1 MKEFYQQ
8 SIEQVLSNVSSNLEG
23 LSNQEALNRLH
34 INGPNTLSVEKET
47 PLIIKFFYQ
56 FKDIMIVILL
66 VAAFVS
72 AFISHEM
79 IDSIVILLVVLINAI
94 VGVVQDN
101 KSSKAIQALKKLSSP
116 HANVLRDNKVL
127 NINASDIVVGDIILL
142 EAGDI
147 IPADMRLIESSSL
160 QIEESALTGE
170 SLPVDKDTSV
180 LNKKDI
186 ALGDQSNMAFSST
199 YVTYGSGKGL
209 VVATGMD
216 TQVGHIASM
225 IEDTTE
231 QTTPLKQNL
240 NHLGKILSIA
250 IIIIVIVMFLF
261 GILINQTPWI
271 DMLITSISL
280 AVAAIPEGLLAIVTI
295 ILALGMQQLAQKK
308 SIVKKLY
315 AVETLGCVDVI
326 CSDKTGTLTQNK
338 MSVEK
343 IYLPKQ
349 LYNIKDFTIEDS
361 HLYDVIN
368 YANNTKIDENKQLLG
383 DPTETALIQFSL
395 DKNHYH
401 LEKERVFQL
410 PFDSGRKLMSTINQD
425 NQHYCVYT
433 KGAIDVL
440 LNKVTRIEIDGK
452 VRLINDQDIVA
463 IQVATTTMASHALR
477 VLGFA
482 YKEIDTMDDTSFD
495 TIENDLIFVGL
506 VGMIDPERPEAKD
519 AIVQAKK
526 AGIDIVMITGDHKDT
541 AYAIAKR
548 LGIVDNHQQLIT
560 GEQLN
565 QISDEDFKEKVLKYK
580 VYARVSPEHKVRIVK
595 AWQANHKTVAMTGDG
610 VNDAPSLKQADIGI
624 GMGITGTEVSKNASE
639 MILTDDNF
647 TTIIDAVKEGRKI
660 FSNIQ
665 KSIQYLLA
673 SNIAEVLVLFI
684 ATLLGW
690 STLLPIHLLW
700 INLVTD
706 TLPAIALG
714 LEPVQDSIMDDKPRG
729 KDSSFF
735 SGGILTSI
743 IYQGIIQTII
753 VLLVYTYALRFPEH
767 SDSTLIHADA
777 LTMTFITLG
786 LLQLFNSFNVKS
798 NKESIFKIGLFKN
811 KFYNVAITLSFILL
825 LMTIVLPKFDVIF
838 RVSHLDLHQW
848 MIVVVAGISIIPIV
862 EFIKYIQRRISR

>member
-8 SIEQVLSNVSSNLEG
+8 SIDQVLKETSSQLEG
-23 LSNQEALNRLH
+23 LSNQEALNRLET
-34 INGPNTLSVEKET
+34 NGPNALSVEKET
-47 PLIIKFFYQ
+47 PLIIKFINQ
-56 FKDIMIVILL
+56 FKDIMIIILL
-66 VAAFVS
+66 VAAFIS

-79 IDSIVILLVVLINAI
+79 IDSIVILLVVLINAG
-94 VGVVQDN
+94 VGLIQDN
-101 KSSKAIQALKKLSSP
+101 KSSKAILALKKLSSP
-116 HANVLRDNKVL
+116 HANVLRDNQVV
-127 NINASDIVVGDIILL
+127 NINASDIVVGDIVLL

-147 IPADMRLIESSSL
+147 IPADLRLIQSNSL

-170 SLPVDKDTSV
+170 SVPVDKDIDVIS
-180 LNKKDI
+180 KKDV
-186 ALGDQSNMAFSST
+186 ALGDQSNLAFSST
-199 YVTYGSGKGL
+199 YVTYGSGKGI
-209 VVATGMD
+209 VIAIGMD
-216 TQVGHIASM
+216 TEVGHIATM

-240 NHLGKILSIA
+240 NHLGKILSVG

-261 GILINQTPWI
+261 GILINQTPWMH
-271 DMLITSISL
+271 MLITSISL

-308 SIVKKLY
+308 SIIKKLY

-343 IYLPKQ
+343 IYLPNQ
-349 LYNIKDFTIEDS
+349 IYDVKDFNDDIS
-361 HLYDVIN
+361 NIYKIIN
-368 YANNTKIDENKQLLG
+368 YANNTKIDENKNLLG

-395 DKNHYH
+395 NKNHYS
-401 LEKERVFQL
+401 LDNERVKEL
-410 PFDSGRKLMSTINQD
+410 PFDSTRKLMSTINQD
-425 NQHYCVYT
+425 NQHYTVYT

-440 LNKVTRIEIDGK
+440 LDKVTKIEIDGK
-452 VRLINDQDIVA
+452 IRPINSEDITS
-463 IQVATTTMASHALR
+463 IQEATSTMASHALR

-482 YKEIDTMDDTSFD
+482 YKPIESIEDTSFD
-495 TIENDLIFVGL
+495 IIENDLIFVGL

-519 AIVQAKK
+519 AIIQARR

-548 LGIVDNHQQLIT
+548 LGIIENHQQIIT
-560 GEQLN
+560 GAQLN
-565 QISDEDFKEKVLKYK
+565 QISDEDFIKEVNNYK

-595 AWQANHKTVAMTGDG
+595 AWQANNKTVAMTGDG

-706 TLPAIALG
+706 TLPAITLG
-714 LEPVQDSIMDDKPRG
+714 LEPVQDSIMDEKPRG

-735 SGGILTSI
+735 SGGILSNI
-743 IYQGIIQTII
+743 IYQGIIQAII
-753 VLLVYTYALRFPEH
+753 VLLVYTYAVRFPEH
-767 SDSTLIHADA
+767 SDTSLIHADA

-798 NKESIFKIGLFKN
+798 SRQSIFKIGVFKN
-811 KFYNVAITLSFILL
+811 KFYNIGIIISFILL

-838 RVSHLDLHQW
+838 RVTHLDLHQW
-848 MIVVVAGISIIPIV
+848 LVVVLAGISIIPIV
-862 EFIKYIQRRISR
+862 EIIKYIQRKQS